1 MQTLTVALDRGEA
14 RRLYREYRKHQHWS
28 RPIDWECQRAYQLIA
43 AGRMIIQAIES
54 VRRAGVKTE
63 GEDAGFPKLA
73 LCRADATA
81 CTAAFSHDGS
91 LAMTADDYRARYRWR
106 GANNGPIPSPS
117 LVAWAAGSFPRPPGA
132 GRWRAAAL
140 VPSPPLH
147 LRPKRG
153 LANYH
158 TLFEA
163 EWTKIPPHD
172 PLLLRRIGKGDLWLV
187 VAQWNLTP
195 VERAAL
201 ATRI

>member
-63 GEDAGFPKLA
+63 GEDAGFPLLA
-73 LCRADATA
+73 LARADATA
-81 CTAAFSHDGS
+81 CTAGFSHDGS
-91 LAMTADDYRARYRWR
+91 CTMTADDYRARYRWR

-117 LVAWAAGSFPRPPGA
+117 LVAWPAGSFPRPPGA
-132 GRWRAAAL
+132 GRWRATAL

-187 VAQWNLTP
+187 VAQWALTP